1 MPSLTNYGQQI
12 GLYDDTRTILPGTL
26 AGTAA
31 AQGGIA
37 HIADRIDLYSGL
49 LGNVEDKDASL
60 SSFSDPAGGGYL
72 GSQTITKGGSWSL
85 PSATSGDT
93 QIVLTPNI
101 TFTATGNPIND
112 VGGAVIR
119 DEADNVIAWWERS
132 SDITLATN
140 DTITADQLTIRIV

>member
-12 GLYDDTRTILPGTL
+12 GLYDDNRTFLPGTL
-26 AGTAA
+26 AGTLAGH
-31 AQGGIA
+31 GGIA
-37 HIADRIDLYSGL
+37 QIADRIDLYRGDTA
-49 LGNVEDKDASL
+49 VEDKDASM
-60 SSFSDPAGGGYL
+60 SVFADPIGGGYA
-72 GSQTITKGGSWSL
+72 GSVTITKGGAWSN
-85 PSATSGDT
+85 PSASSGDT

>member
-12 GLYDDTRTILPGTL
+12 GLYDDNRTFLPGPL

-37 HIADRIDLYSGL
+37 HIADRIDLYDGATT
-49 LGNVEDKDASL
+49 VEDKDASL
-60 SSFSDPAGGGYL
+60 SVFNDPPGGGYL
-72 GSQTITKGGSWSL
+72 GQQTITKGGSWL
-85 PSATSGDT
+85 NPSASSGDT

-101 TFTATGNPIND
+101 TFTATANPINT